1 MFIPSKAS
9 ISDIAISEI
18 NNFVDVLIKLGKEA
32 FTLSNK
38 LQNVYN
44 FKKSSKKK
52 AQAYN
57 IAIKK

>member
-32 FTLSNK
+32 FTLSNMK
-38 LQNVYN
+38 N
-44 FKKSSKKK
+44 KKSTFWEFC
-52 AQAYN
+52 
-57 IAIKK
+57 